1 MRGDGNKAEARAG
14 SARVLSFWY
23 TYNERMW
30 AMIIKER
37 EEPFELKIL
46 RLLNPRMTLPD
57 KQHFSNLEK
66 GYEGELQLDVWL
78 EDLKNES
85 LIVNDLLLKHKQQLF
100 QIDTLL
106 IFSNKIYLFNVKYY
120 EGDYYTEHDKWY
132 VMSGKEI
139 NDPLLQL
146 KRSDYLL
153 RQLFQSLKMN
163 FLPVEPLL
171 IFIHPAFMLYNAS
184 HHLPAVFPSQLQRYM
199 NKLNREPSKI
209 NRKHEHLAER
219 LATLH
224 EEKPPHTDLP
234 DYDFDQLEKGVVCA
248 KCSKIVFFTA
258 ETFGFRCGSCGHEE
272 TFKTGLLRS
281 IEEFK
286 MLFPEKK
293 ITTPAI
299 IEWCALKGD
308 KKKVSRIL
316 GTHYKR
322 VGSGR
327 YTHFIDG

>member
-1 MRGDGNKAEARAG
+1 
-14 SARVLSFWY
+14 
-23 TYNERMW
+23 
-30 AMIIKER
+30 MIIRER

-78 EDLKNES
+78 EDLSTEC
-85 LIVNDLLLKHKQQLF
+85 LIVNELLLKHKQQLF

-120 EGDYYTEHDKWY
+120 EGDYYTERDKWY

-153 RQLFQSLKMN
+153 RQLLQRLKMN

-171 IFIHPAFMLYNAS
+171 IFNHPAFMLYNAS
-184 HHLPAVFPSQLQRYM
+184 HHLPAVFPAQLQRYM

-224 EEKPPHTDLP
+224 EEESPHTDLP
-234 DYDFDQLEKGVVCA
+234 DYDFDRLEKGVVCVRCHA
-248 KCSKIVFFTA
+248 IMFFKG
-258 ETFGFRCGSCGHEE
+258 ETFACGHCGFEE
-272 TFKTGLLRS
+272 NIKNGIFRS
-281 IEEFK
+281 TEEYK
-286 MLFPEKK
+286 ILFPDRKV
-293 ITTPAI
+293 TTHAI
-299 IEWCALKGD
+299 YEWCAMQGD
-308 KKKVSRIL
+308 RKRIARTL
-316 GTHYKR
+316 AIHYKR
-322 VGSGR
+322 VGHGKSSN
-327 YTHFIDG
+327 YIDQ